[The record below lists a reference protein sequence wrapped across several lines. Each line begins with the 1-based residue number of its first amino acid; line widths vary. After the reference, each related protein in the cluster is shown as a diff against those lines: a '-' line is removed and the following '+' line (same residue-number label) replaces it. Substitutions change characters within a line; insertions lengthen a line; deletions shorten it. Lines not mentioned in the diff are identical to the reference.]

1 MKQVYE
7 ISLLYDVYVELLTPP
22 QQEIIRMYYFEDLS
36 LGEISE
42 ARGASRSAAHD
53 LIRRS
58 VEKLQSYEERLHWIQ
73 WFQRE
78 QAGIERIRTLV
89 EQARA
94 LVDHPEAMKIVL
106 DQMDQQTR
114 ELGLPVGESG
124 REVPDGV

>member
-1 MKQVYE
+1 M
-7 ISLLYDVYVELLTPP
+7 
-22 QQEIIRMYYFEDLS
+22 
-36 LGEISE
+36 
-42 ARGASRSAAHD
+42 
-53 LIRRS
+53 IRRS

-94 LVDHPEAMKIVL
+94 QVDHPEAMKIVL